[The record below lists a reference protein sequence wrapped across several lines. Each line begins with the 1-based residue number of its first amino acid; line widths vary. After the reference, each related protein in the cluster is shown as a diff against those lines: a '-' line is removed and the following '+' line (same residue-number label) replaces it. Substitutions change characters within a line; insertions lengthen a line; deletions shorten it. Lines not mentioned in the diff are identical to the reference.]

1 MLRPPQ
7 HDIETEGRWIFP
19 HDPSVDHERINHEK
33 RVMESRQSEI
43 LEHLA
48 REREK
53 DERDHEKIATLEAKA
68 DEQEPTHHPWEVYQG
83 GDTRYHLD
91 ETVRSYAPGATEFV
105 LKRVSRAT
113 WRVLSDQ
120 IAAFQA
126 EKKPKQAAKLRREFA
141 RSAIQAGVVRA
152 ENTELQLDYITLK
165 ERDIDTLE
173 ELHGALPITLAFAVF
188 NYSRGLLASE
198 KKR

>member
-1 MLRPPQ
+1 M
-7 HDIETEGRWIFP
+7 
-19 HDPSVDHERINHEK
+19 
-33 RVMESRQSEI
+33 
-43 LEHLA
+43 
-48 REREK
+48 
-53 DERDHEKIATLEAKA
+53 
-68 DEQEPTHHPWEVYQG
+68 
-83 GDTRYHLD
+83 
-91 ETVRSYAPGATEFV
+91 
-105 LKRVSRAT
+105 SRAT